1 MHDFKPY
8 VRSHLPALR
17 IRPEREAAIIEE
29 LAQQLSSVYEDAKAA
44 GASEDEALRT
54 AHGHLKDWQGLANGI
69 QEAERTAPAEIPVAA
84 EEGKLLRG
92 LWNDVRFAFR
102 MVTRSPGFAASCI
115 LTLAL
120 GIGGCAAVFSLL
132 DAIVLRPLEYKN
144 SEELMVLWE
153 HNMVRGNRENV
164 VSPANYMDWRAR
176 TNLFSA
182 MSIIGGRRG
191 TITGFGEPEDIDVQ
205 IVERGFF
212 PMLGVS
218 PIQGRLFLEEEEK
231 PDGPRAVLLGHKFWI
246 RKFQG
251 DGSIVGKSITVGGT
265 SYNVI
270 GILPANFLSLGK
282 ASDAYTAQA
291 LNPSVNYR
299 ENSGRFL
306 RVLARLRPGVSRE
319 QAQRD
324 LSALAAQLEKEYP
337 RFNKNWGVNVVPLQ
351 DQYSS
356 EVRVALWVL
365 MGAVGLVLLIACANV
380 ANLLL
385 ARSVQREREVAIR
398 TSLGAS
404 RFRMIR
410 QLLTES
416 FVLAFVGCA
425 GGCVLA
431 WAIIQAFQKF
441 GPVAVPRLDS
451 AGLDLRVLAVTVL
464 LAATTAILSGLA
476 PALATTRTDVAGAL
490 KEGGRGIIGGKHGVL
505 RMIVVVEIALAVVLL
520 AGAGLMLRSF
530 QQMLSVNPGFDAS
543 NVLTMSVGLSSQ
555 RYRGDVA
562 ATNYYK
568 TLNERIRQLPGVTAA
583 SSITF
588 LPFTGL
594 ASATSFRVDGRPE
607 PGPGQMP
614 VTEVRIVQPRYF
626 EAMRIPV
633 RQGRDFTDADAEET
647 APLRFVINETLAK
660 TVFPGEDPLGKR
672 LIVSMQRENKPGEIV
687 GIVGDTKHYGLQVP
701 VRSMVYYPQG
711 KLNFSFASIVIRTQG
726 DPMQLAQPVLS
737 IIRSIDPEQA
747 VSDVRTMENWLER
760 SVATRKFIIVLL
772 SSFAGLAVLLA
783 VIGIYS
789 VLSFVVTQ
797 RTHEIGVRLA
807 LGALPGEVR
816 WWVVKHGLT
825 LAGIG
830 LVIGLA
836 AAAVTNGLLEQFVF
850 EVQLRDPLT
859 MAGAAA
865 LLALAAGLASYVPAR
880 RATRV
885 DPMEALRYE

>member
-1 MHDFKPY
+1 
-8 VRSHLPALR
+8 LPALR

-29 LAQQLSSVYEDAKAA
+29 LAQQLSSVYEEARST
-44 GASEDEALRT
+44 GANEDDALRT

-69 QEAERTAPAEIPVAA
+69 EEAERTPPTEIPPQ
-84 EEGKLLRG
+84 EGKLFRG

-102 MVTRSPGFAASCI
+102 MMARSPGFATSCV

-132 DAIVLRPLEYKN
+132 DAIVLRPLEYRN
-144 SEELMVLWE
+144 SEELVVLWE
-153 HNMVRGNRENV
+153 HNLVRNNKENV
-164 VSPANYMDWRAR
+164 ISPANYLDWRAR

-182 MSIIGGRRG
+182 MSVVGGGRG
-191 TITGFGEPEDIDVQ
+191 TITGFGEPEDIDIQ
-205 IVERGFF
+205 AVERSFF
-212 PMLGVS
+212 PMLGVN
-218 PIQGRLFLEEEEK
+218 PIQGRLFLEEEGK
-231 PDGPRAVLLGHKFWI
+231 PDGPRAVLLGHKFWL

-251 DGSIVGKSITVGGT
+251 DGTIVGKSINVGGM

-282 ASDAYTAQA
+282 ASDAYTVMA
-291 LNPSVNYR
+291 LNPSINYR
-299 ENSGRFL
+299 ETSGRYL
-306 RVLARLRPGVSRE
+306 RALARLRPGVSRA

-324 LSALAAQLEKEYP
+324 LSALAAQLEKEHP

-356 EVRVALWVL
+356 EVRLALWVL

-398 TSLGAS
+398 SSLGAS

-416 FVLAFVGCA
+416 FVLAFAGCA

-431 WAIIQAFQKF
+431 WVIIQAFQRF

-451 AGLDLRVLAVTVL
+451 AGLDLRVLTVTVL
-464 LAATTAILSGLA
+464 LAGATAVLSGLA
-476 PALATTRTDVAGAL
+476 PALASTRNDIASAL

-505 RMIVVVEIALAVVLL
+505 GSIVIIEVALAVILL

-543 NVLTMSVGLSSQ
+543 NVLTMTVGLSRQ
-555 RYRGDVA
+555 RYRED
-562 ATNYYK
+562 ATIANYYK

-607 PGPGQMP
+607 PAPGQMP

-633 RQGRDFTDADAEET
+633 RRGRDFVDADAQNS
-647 APLRFVINETLAK
+647 APLRFMINETLAN
-660 TVFPGEDPLGKR
+660 TMFPGEDPLGKR
-672 LIVSMQRENKPGEIV
+672 LIVDMQRENKPGEIIGV
-687 GIVGDTKHYGLQVP
+687 VADTKHYGLQVP
-701 VRSMVYYPQG
+701 VRSMVYYQQG
-711 KLNFSFASIVIRTQG
+711 KLTFSFASLVVRSQG
-726 DPMQLAQPVLS
+726 DPLQLAQPILS

-747 VSDVRTMENWLER
+747 VSDIRTMENWLER
-760 SVATRKFIIVLL
+760 SVTTRRFIIVLL

-807 LGALPGEVR
+807 LGALPSEVR
-816 WWVVKHGLT
+816 WWVVKHGLS

-830 LVIGLA
+830 LAIGLA
-836 AAAVTNGLLEQFVF
+836 GAMVTNGLLEQFVF
-850 EVQLRDPLT
+850 QVKVRDPLT
-859 MAGAAA
+859 MAGAGV
-865 LLALAAGLASYVPAR
+865 LLALAAALASYVPGR